1 MKSGILL
8 AIVGALAA
16 LALIGCATNTSTPAG
31 SNNSSSTTTTS
42 TVISTTPNTTTAG
55 ETSQSNV
62 QTINVSGDDFNT
74 QKDIVK
80 DITVTADETFR
91 VILSSN
97 ATTGFSWAENAA
109 IEDTAILQQVDHY
122 FNESNAGEVVGSAG
136 TEVWTF
142 KALQTG
148 TTTVTNEY
156 SRPWEGGEKGVWTFT
171 LNVTVK

>member
-8 AIVGALAA
+8 AIVAVLAA
-16 LALIGCATNTSTPAG
+16 LALIGCTAAACTTAESTSSAA
-31 SNNSSSTTTTS
+31 TTTTG
-42 TVISTTPNTTTAG
+42 TVINTTSNTTG
-55 ETSQSNV
+55 ETSQSNM
-62 QTINVSGDDFNT
+62 QTINVFSDDFNV

-80 DITVTADETFR
+80 DITVTAGETFR

-97 ATTGFSWAENAA
+97 ITTGFSWSENAT
-109 IEDTAILQQVDHY
+109 IEDAAVLQQLDHY
-122 FNESNAGEVVGSAG
+122 FNESNAGDVVGSAG

-156 SRPWEGGEKGVWTFT
+156 SRPWEGGEKGVWTFM